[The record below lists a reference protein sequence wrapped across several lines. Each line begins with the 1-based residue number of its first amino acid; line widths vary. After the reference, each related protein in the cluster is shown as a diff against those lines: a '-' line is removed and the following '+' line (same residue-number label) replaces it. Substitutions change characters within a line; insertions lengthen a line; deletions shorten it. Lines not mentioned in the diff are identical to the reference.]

1 MTTATAMTMSERLR
15 DFASLAK
22 PRITFLSVFT
32 ALGGMWL
39 APVKNSY
46 WAMAMTALGT
56 ALVVAAANALN
67 CYIERD
73 SDRQMARTRNRPL
86 PARRMAPKAALIF
99 GTVLALVSVPILTF
113 TVNPV
118 TGLLAAVALVSY
130 VWIYTPM
137 KQESHWALW
146 VGAIPG
152 AMPPLIGWTAATGQV
167 EWPGVVL
174 FGIMF
179 IWQLPHFI
187 AICMYRDQEYQRAG
201 IQTVASVHGWNGAV
215 RQIFFWTAVLVP
227 TAFTRLWSQWL
238 CLLGC
243 ATVLVSVYARAFK
256 GFKADNRNRWAEGS
270 SSTPGLFD
278 ASLRR
283 HCRRRVLQHDLR
295 VNAVPSLYPNE
306 SPSH

>member
-1 MTTATAMTMSERLR
+1 MNTATAITMSDRLR
-15 DFASLAK
+15 DYASLAK
-22 PRITFLSVFT
+22 PRITVLSVFT

-39 APVKNSY
+39 APGKNSY

-73 SDRQMARTRNRPL
+73 SDRHMARTRNRPL
-86 PARRMAPKAALIF
+86 PARRMAPKAALVF
-99 GTVLALVSVPILTF
+99 GAVLALVSVPVLTF

-146 VGAIPG
+146 VGAVPG
-152 AMPPLIGWTAATGQV
+152 AMPPLLGWTAATGQV

-187 AICMYRDQEYQRAG
+187 AICMYRDKEYQRAG

-227 TAFTRLWSQWL
+227 VSFLLVPFGVTGYVY
-238 CLLGC
+238 LGC
-243 ATVLVSVYARAFK
+243 ATVLGLGFLMRAMK
-256 GFKADNRNRWAEGS
+256 GFKADNRSRWARS
-270 SSTPGLFD
+270 LFLY
-278 ASLRR
+278 SL
-283 HCRRRVLQHDLR
+283 VYLTLLFAAI
-295 VNAVPSLYPNE
+295 AVDGFISI
-306 SPSH
+306 SA

>member
-1 MTTATAMTMSERLR
+1 MTMSERLR

-86 PARRMAPKAALIF
+86 PARRMAPKAALVF

-146 VGAIPG
+146 VGAVPG

-227 TAFTRLWSQWL
+227 ISFLLVPFGVTGYVY
-238 CLLGC
+238 LGC
-243 ATVLVSVYARAFK
+243 ATVLGIGFLARAFK
-256 GFKADNRNRWAEGS
+256 GFKADNRNRWAR
-270 SSTPGLFD
+270 GLFIY
-278 ASLRR
+278 SL
-283 HCRRRVLQHDLR
+283 VYLTLLFAAI
-295 VNAVPSLYPNE
+295 AVDGVFSTTFG
-306 SPSH
+306 